1 MIVIDLNVCGLVH
14 FPLMEVFYWSIS
26 YLIVY
31 VCNRAENYFKR
42 ATNVE
47 PKDAEAM
54 SKYASFLWQ
63 ARKDLWAA
71 EETYLE
77 AISIDPSNSYYAANY
92 AHFLWTTGGE
102 DTCFP
107 LSSSDTNSV

>member
-1 MIVIDLNVCGLVH
+1 MCGLVN
-14 FPLMEVFYWSIS
+14 FPFDGISQFALCLMCLLMFCY
-26 YLIVY
+26 
-31 VCNRAENYFKR
+31 RAEDYYKR
-42 ATNVE
+42 AAKVE
-47 PKDAEAM
+47 PKDAEAV

-92 AHFLWTTGGE
+92 AHFLWSTGGE

-107 LSSSDTNSV
+107 LASDTSSV